1 MPFARYRGQGDGAS
15 ADPTSNPASPATL
28 VPIAAAIGV
37 FGMLYGAAA
46 QPLFGTW
53 LTLFSSVVIFSG
65 TVQFSMVGLLAAS
78 AGPVA
83 VLWAVF
89 VVNIRNFALGAA
101 LRPHLLGGDLRR
113 LLVSWFLI
121 DETVGLA
128 LAAPWHAD
136 RTLLRSGLVA
146 YLAWVSGTAI
156 GVAGGAVVALQGLA
170 SAVFPVLFVG
180 LAALMVR
187 SATGLARAG
196 AGAAV
201 TLVLLFILPGLAGL
215 APILGGVVAALP
227 GAGGE

>member
-1 MPFARYRGQGDGAS
+1 VPFARYRGQGDGAS

-187 SATGLARAG
+187 SASGLARAG
-196 AGAAV
+196 VGAAV
-201 TLVLLFILPGLAGL
+201 TLVLLFIWPGLAGL

-227 GAGGE
+227 GGGGE

>member
-1 MPFARYRGQGDGAS
+1 VPFARYRGQGDGAS

-156 GVAGGAVVALQGLA
+156 GVPGGAVVALQGLA
-170 SAVFPVLFVG
+170 SAVFVRRFGGVDG
-180 LAALMVR
+180 SERVR
-187 SATGLARAG
+187 SGSSRSRCGGDSGVAVHLAR
-196 AGAAV
+196 
-201 TLVLLFILPGLAGL
+201 PGRARPDPRWSRGR
-215 APILGGVVAALP
+215 PP
-227 GAGGE
+227 RRRR